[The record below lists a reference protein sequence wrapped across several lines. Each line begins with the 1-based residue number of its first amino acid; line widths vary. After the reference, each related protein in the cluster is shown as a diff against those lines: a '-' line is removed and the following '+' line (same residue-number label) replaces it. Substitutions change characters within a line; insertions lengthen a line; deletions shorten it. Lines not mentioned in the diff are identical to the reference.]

1 MANGSLFSN
10 HPSTYFQE
18 RPEVKMRNKILY
30 SLSWLISSAS
40 LLTVL
45 AESPVGIVGGK
56 GALEISGSPVNLT
69 VLSSLPLAS
78 GDTIKTLSSS
88 AMISLSDKS
97 RVLLEKNSQLK
108 VEGTGA
114 NLSIYLLKG
123 GLSYKMMPQSQIKI
137 FAQNQEMRSR
147 LQTTGSVSLASGSAV
162 SSPKF
167 SSELQVPRANAP
179 LTTTQKAKSPKDCKD
194 NPCDKNCGKGN
205 DPRCQ

>member
-1 MANGSLFSN
+1 
-10 HPSTYFQE
+10 
-18 RPEVKMRNKILY
+18 MRMKILC
-30 SLSWLISSAS
+30 SLTCLISSAF
-40 LLTVL
+40 LLSAL
-45 AESPVGIVGGK
+45 AESPVGTVGGK

-69 VLSSLPLAS
+69 ALSSLPLAP
-78 GDTIKTLSSS
+78 GDTIKTIGSS
-88 AMISLSDKS
+88 AVISLSDKS

-137 FAQNQEMRSR
+137 FAQNQEMRSP
-147 LQTTGSVSLASGSAV
+147 LQTTGSVSLAGGSAV
-162 SSPKF
+162 SSPK
-167 SSELQVPRANAP
+167 SSNELQVLRANAS

-205 DPRCQ
+205 DPKCQ